1 MIEYIEDA
9 CIHIKIYQ
17 GINNGRLGCASG
29 TFRLGVRDS
38 HIHVLFYTAPNIA
51 SVDAD
56 GNQCPVPGI
65 SAVLDMCTFL
75 HVQLCKYT

>member
-29 TFRLGVRDS
+29 TFRLGVRDA
-38 HIHVLFYTAPNIA
+38 HTHVLFYTALNIA
-51 SVDAD
+51 HQSMLTAT
-56 GNQCPVPGI
+56 NALYQA
-65 SAVLDMCTFL
+65 SAQF
-75 HVQLCKYT
+75 